1 MSYFIDEVFERGE
14 GGEESENDKIGKLGV
29 INHLMCW
36 RWRCSASG
44 AAVAMSQVLRCPVV
58 TWGGVGAP
66 WSVLCHT
73 SVTLCQDE

>member
-29 INHLMCW
+29 INHLMC
-36 RWRCSASG
+36 WRCSASG